1 MKKLK
6 INCFGEGYVLQKL
19 LFSTDELAY
28 IKKAIYKGYQ
38 LEDILYHP
46 EVELFER
53 KLELKHKGLLNS
65 YKNQIEIWFNGKKIQ
80 KFQLNDLDNQF
91 IVFPLYHIAQS
102 ELDLGSLS
110 AGVYVTEKE
119 IGLINSFELL
129 IESFEIEKLVFH
141 NTQINTAIPFTSCHG
156 LAYNDQL
163 IFTHKTDTVV
173 IEQRY
178 FIVE

>member
-6 INCFGEGYVLQKL
+6 INCFGEGYVLQQL
-19 LFSTDELAY
+19 IFSEDEFGY
-28 IKKAIYKGYQ
+28 IKKAISNGF
-38 LEDILYHP
+38 LLDDVLHHP
-46 EVELFER
+46 ELDLIER
-53 KLELKHKGLLNS
+53 SSVIKHKGLLNT
-65 YKNQIEIWFNGKKIQ
+65 YKNQIEIWISGKKIQ

-91 IVFPLYHIAQS
+91 IAFPLYHTTHS

-119 IGLINSFELL
+119 IGLINSFEVLT
-129 IESFEIEKLVFH
+129 ENFEIEKLVFH
-141 NTQINTAIPFTSCHG
+141 TTQIYATIPFNSCDG
-156 LAYNDQL
+156 LAYNSQI
-163 IFTHKTDTVV
+163 IFPHKTDTVV